1 MSENVNM
8 DAMAAATE
16 IAEHVAELHDFAKEL
31 ADMYKKGSSASQ
43 GVVSLVYDHLK
54 AIDYEFCVFI
64 MLNGDAK
71 LPGSFFTR
79 GARSIA
85 QVFDDVSDERIKW
98 VADCMAESLCDTYAR
113 DVNWKK

>member
-1 MSENVNM
+1 
-8 DAMAAATE
+8 
-16 IAEHVAELHDFAKEL
+16 
-31 ADMYKKGSSASQ
+31 
-43 GVVSLVYDHLK
+43 
-54 AIDYEFCVFI
+54 

-85 QVFDDVSDERIKW
+85 QVFDDISDERIKW
-98 VADCMAESLCDTYAR
+98 VADCMAESLCDMYAR